1 MSDISDHFPVFIEL
15 PACRVKNKTKIET
28 SRSFSKH
35 CLENIRE
42 ILSLIEWKDVLDAT
56 DVDISYGNFWEY
68 FKTLYDLNFS
78 PVKKKFNINYHKL
91 TVYDS
96 GATQY
101 LYLEKQKLTYSKNQL
116 FRITEISVIYVY
128 TKTPRASKK
137 LYFNANFQKAQKN
150 PKKTWDLIREA
161 IGSESSKSKIDKLT
175 VSDKTVDDPEQIP
188 NEFNKIYC
196 YSWLNHS

>member
-96 GATQY
+96 GAT
-101 LYLEKQKLTYSKNQL
+101 
-116 FRITEISVIYVY
+116 
-128 TKTPRASKK
+128 
-137 LYFNANFQKAQKN
+137 
-150 PKKTWDLIREA
+150 
-161 IGSESSKSKIDKLT
+161 
-175 VSDKTVDDPEQIP
+175 
-188 NEFNKIYC
+188 
-196 YSWLNHS
+196 